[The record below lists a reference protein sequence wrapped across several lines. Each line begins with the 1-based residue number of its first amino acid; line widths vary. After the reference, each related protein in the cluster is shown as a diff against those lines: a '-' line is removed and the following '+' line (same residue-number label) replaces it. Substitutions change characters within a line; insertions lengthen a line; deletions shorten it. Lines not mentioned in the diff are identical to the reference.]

1 MSMVERSLERMGTEL
16 LPGRLLVTELRVN
29 NGSAKMEGVEIPVK
43 CKQQKSGF
51 GSIKRALARRS
62 YGNTRK

>member
-1 MSMVERSLERMGTEL
+1 MVERSIERMETEL
-16 LPGRLLVTELRVN
+16 LPGSLLVTELRVN
-29 NGSAKMEGVEIPVK
+29 NGSAKMEGVGIPVK

-51 GSIKRALARRS
+51 GSIKSALARRS